1 MSTIDMTQ
9 VAGIQAVNA
18 EGKVIGTLSV
28 DYLTELVATK
38 IVREAK
44 NEAVSAR
51 SASVMS
57 EASTIAATDEYE
69 DQLELDTNP
78 AYVRSLDSEG
88 NPKRTATTSLATVV
102 GELLPIKRLSSE
114 QKYPVNVPALSQVNI
129 ELKSEYT
136 YLISVEYPYSDS
148 SALLY
153 IPQTRHKIYSITSD
167 LPSGIVFSLRED
179 GNLVISST
187 NYPYGLKVTLLA
199 F

>member
-1 MSTIDMTQ
+1 M
-9 VAGIQAVNA
+9 G
-18 EGKVIGTLSV
+18 G
-28 DYLTELVATK
+28 
-38 IVREAK
+38 
-44 NEAVSAR
+44 
-51 SASVMS
+51 
-57 EASTIAATDEYE
+57 
-69 DQLELDTNP
+69 
-78 AYVRSLDSEG
+78 
-88 NPKRTATTSLATVV
+88 
-102 GELLPIKRLSSE
+102 LLPIKRLSSE

-167 LPSGIVFSLRED
+167 LPSGIVFSLGED